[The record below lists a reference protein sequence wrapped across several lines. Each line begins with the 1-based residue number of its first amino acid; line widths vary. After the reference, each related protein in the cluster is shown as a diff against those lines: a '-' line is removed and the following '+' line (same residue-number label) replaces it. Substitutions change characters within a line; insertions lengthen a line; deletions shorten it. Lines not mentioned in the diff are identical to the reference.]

1 MKKPKLS
8 RNTYQVHFATQ
19 TVFFVILFIVLSSSI
34 LNSQPYIYFSKDVS
48 DSNIGHLEKI
58 VRLNFSL
65 NSVEDIFPQ
74 QIIGKYASSLW
85 DPSESFLIIEV
96 YKLGYTLYDCSNTY
110 KTYDLNEIRGEPLDE
125 ILYSSQ
131 RNKLYIFSD
140 YYKKIREF
148 DIAVGK
154 VTSELNLGKAAYP
167 NLLMQPT
174 RCSFFSSDNSKIYF
188 FNVDTN
194 DVDQLWTYSLE
205 TNQIASKQNLLE
217 IGGHSGSFG
226 YRLVFGRNGKGI
238 IQSYPVF
245 YGNPDQDF
253 YYKLYDFDADTSSS
267 FIYHDG
273 ECEAYFCG
281 NGEYI
286 LLFETYMDT
295 LNNSLSYYHTGEIQ
309 IYNSG
314 NAELVKTLTLPS
326 QGIVYTFDN
335 YPNNIYYAIDIEE
348 PTRQIYTLKMDSIFN
363 VTKKP

>member
-58 VRLNFSL
+58 VRWNLSL
-65 NSVEDIFPQ
+65 NSVEDFLPQ
-74 QIIGKYASSLW
+74 QTIGKYATPTSDVSQ
-85 DPSESFLIIEV
+85 SFVIIEV
-96 YKLGYTLYDCSNTY
+96 YKLGYILYDCSNTSL
-110 KTYDLNEIRGEPLDE
+110 KFDLNEIRGEPLNE

-148 DIAVGK
+148 EVASWEI
-154 VTSELNLGKAAYP
+154 TSELNLGKTAYP

-174 RCSFFSSDNSKIYF
+174 RCSFFSSDNTKIYF
-188 FNVDTN
+188 FNVDSN
-194 DVDQLWTYSLE
+194 DVDQLWTYSLK
-205 TNQIASKQNLLE
+205 TNQIARKQNLLE
-217 IGGHSGSFG
+217 IGGHSGSLG

-238 IQSYPVF
+238 VQSYPVF

-253 YYKLYDFDADTSSS
+253 YYKLYDFDTDTSSP
-267 FIYHDG
+267 FIYHYG
-273 ECEAYFCG
+273 ECEAYFSG
-281 NGEYI
+281 DGEYI
-286 LLFETYMDT
+286 LIFETYLDT
-295 LNNSLSYYHTGEIQ
+295 LNNSLSYYHTGEVE
-309 IYNSG
+309 IYNPG
-314 NAELVKTLTLPS
+314 NGELVKTLTFPS
-326 QGIVYTFDN
+326 YGIVYTFDN
-335 YPNNIYYAIDIEE
+335 YPDDIYYVIDIEE
-348 PTRQIYTLKMDSIFN
+348 PTRQIFTLKMDSIFN